1 MLESIFEKVE
11 SIDQAVKGKA
21 DNTAMLQLEKRM
33 QCLKDKKDNNVL
45 MQKLKKDETEHST
58 LNRKVEEVV
67 VMLTDKRDEWKDSVA
82 NEIVMDKIQDRLKEE
97 EVEREEQEKRRNSV
111 IVFGL
116 NESCA
121 TEAEVRVADDVEK
134 FQDIMHE
141 LEVRHES
148 GITKVVR
155 LGKKAES
162 ADEKPRPLKVSFSS
176 EESKLDV
183 LKKAKNLRDK
193 KEGGLDKVFIYPDL
207 TPKQREARKKL
218 VAELKSRQSNGESGL
233 IIVGSKIVKR
243 RAA

>member
-176 EESKLDV
+176 EEAKLDV

-207 TPKQREARKKL
+207 RRNKEKL
-218 VAELKSRQSNGESGL
+218 GRS
-233 IIVGSKIVKR
+233 
-243 RAA
+243 

>member
-1 MLESIFEKVE
+1 
-11 SIDQAVKGKA
+11 
-21 DNTAMLQLEKRM
+21 
-33 QCLKDKKDNNVL
+33 
-45 MQKLKKDETEHST
+45 
-58 LNRKVEEVV
+58 
-67 VMLTDKRDEWKDSVA
+67 
-82 NEIVMDKIQDRLKEE
+82 MDKIQDRLKEE
-97 EVEREEQEKRRNSV
+97 EVEREEQEKRRHSV

-148 GITKVVR
+148 DITKVVR

-218 VAELKSRQSNGESGL
+218 AAELKSRLPPLTLSRKDWMIEIMWNYKLLLTSTTTTSYKLRLLLSVVIDIADILG
-233 IIVGSKIVKR
+233 
-243 RAA
+243 

>member
-1 MLESIFEKVE
+1 MLESILEKVE

-141 LEVRHES
+141 LEVRHE
-148 GITKVVR
+148 
-155 LGKKAES
+155 
-162 ADEKPRPLKVSFSS
+162 
-176 EESKLDV
+176 
-183 LKKAKNLRDK
+183 
-193 KEGGLDKVFIYPDL
+193 
-207 TPKQREARKKL
+207 
-218 VAELKSRQSNGESGL
+218 
-233 IIVGSKIVKR
+233 
-243 RAA
+243 